1 MNKVGLVKGYIKDN
15 SKCVDFDENVIL
27 MDLNGNGIYMGN
39 NSSSPNKI
47 ALGIN
52 DVNPIMPLQLST
64 SSTMQLTPNVYY
76 RNTNTSLTTLIIA
89 LKKYDAESILQEYFV
104 EFTTSSS
111 GTTIMMPNTIKCAN
125 GEAPSFEA
133 NATYQISIVN
143 NLGVCMKFK

>member
-52 DVNPIMPLQLST
+52 DINPIMPLQLST

-76 RNTNTSLTTLIIA
+76 RNTNTSLTTLIIS

-111 GTTIMMPNTIKCAN
+111 GTTIMMPNTIKWAN
-125 GEAPSFEA
+125 GETPSFEA
-133 NATYQISIVN
+133 NTTYQISIVN